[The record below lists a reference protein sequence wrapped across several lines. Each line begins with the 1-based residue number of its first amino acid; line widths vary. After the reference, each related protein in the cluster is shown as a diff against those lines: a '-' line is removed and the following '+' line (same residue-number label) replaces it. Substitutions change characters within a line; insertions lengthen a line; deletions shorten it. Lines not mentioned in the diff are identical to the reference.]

1 MVISRSKEAGRDSVT
16 VHPSRSTMDGRKK
29 GVALGGLGVPEEHVV
44 PQGLHVL
51 YCGSTRAWCPDFE
64 YSVCELRTWCP
75 YACECET
82 R

>member
-1 MVISRSKEAGRDSVT
+1 
-16 VHPSRSTMDGRKK
+16 MDGRKK

-51 YCGSTRAWCPDFE
+51 LLWIHTGLVSRFD
-64 YSVCELRTWCP
+64 YSACELRTWCP
-75 YACECET
+75 YACERET